1 MRLDWSVQKCQL
13 VELGPAGTSSCPLP
27 VHSRPSSGQNHSL
40 IIFQHGPFLSA
51 LVQSPV
57 RRCEPLQLLPHDGL
71 GGQPNLNQGLPGR
84 DITAECLLSSAPFPN
99 AITLFW
105 TKFRPASRTRPDARP
120 PGDENGLTSV
130 GTPNTAHRR
139 RTDLVPTLTMR
150 REDNPSGS
158 ATPRR
163 SPGRAVS
170 MSRLEQ
176 LARPQ
181 RQLLRP
187 QHVGGAVQGA
197 RSMQHLAPPSPGQT
211 GGRELT
217 NGGGRAR
224 ARTSGATPKEK
235 KGERANVR
243 RTRSSKV

>member
-1 MRLDWSVQKCQL
+1 MPFVLH
-13 VELGPAGTSSCPLP
+13 PLP
-27 VHSRPSSGQNHSL
+27 K
-40 IIFQHGPFLSA
+40 
-51 LVQSPV
+51 
-57 RRCEPLQLLPHDGL
+57 
-71 GGQPNLNQGLPGR
+71 
-84 DITAECLLSSAPFPN
+84 
-99 AITLFW
+99 TLFW
-105 TKFRPASRTRPDARP
+105 TKFSKQSAAWHQTPASRTRPDACP

-211 GGRELT
+211 GGLRGRELT

-224 ARTSGATPKEK
+224 ARTLGATPKEK
-235 KGERANVR
+235 KGEWANVR
-243 RTRSSKV
+243 TSQGWSSKV